1 MIKALLYGSIGYEV
15 EARDVVEYLDAH
27 KDEDVELHINS
38 PGGSVFEAIAMRT
51 AIMAH
56 KRITLVVDAIAA
68 SAAAIIS
75 LCGKPLKMADYSRLM
90 LHSASSYASGNKK
103 QMQEEIAMLES
114 IDNDLASMIAD
125 KFGKEKDEI
134 LATYFDGSDHWLDRD
149 ECIKMGLAEK
159 YEPEGEA
166 QNAHTAVVWDC
177 INFKQAKMNNNNN
190 KKQENM
196 DLTKF
201 QSVKAFMKCTTEEQ
215 IVDVATK
222 MAAEL
227 EDAQTAIAN
236 KDKRIKELED
246 QINAFEAEKQ
256 KAQDNADEKVIA
268 DAVEAGKITSE
279 QADIYRAMLKTDR
292 ENALKML
299 DTVKAQPEPKKVTD
313 YIKGEGGNGEP
324 KKSYFEEQMER
335 IRKQNQ

>member
-149 ECIKMGLAEK
+149 ECIKMGLAEA
-159 YEPEGEA
+159 YEPEGET

-177 INFKQAKMNNNNN
+177 INFKQAKMNNNN
-190 KKQENM
+190 KKQKNM

-201 QSVKAFMKCTTEEQ
+201 QAVGAFKECTTEEQ
-215 IVDVATK
+215 IVDTATRLADELANAQASAAAKDARIAELDAEVATFK
-222 MAAEL
+222 
-227 EDAQTAIAN
+227 
-236 KDKRIKELED
+236 
-246 QINAFEAEKQ
+246 AEKQ
-256 KAQDNADEKVIA
+256 KAQDEADEKVIA
-268 DAVEAGKITSE
+268 GAVEAGKITSE

-299 DTVKAQPEPKKVTD
+299 DTVKAQPELKKVAD

-324 KKSYFEEQMER
+324 KPSYFEQEMER

>member
-159 YEPEGEA
+159 YEPEEGEPS
-166 QNAHTAVVWDC
+166 NHSPHVWDC
-177 INFKQAKMNNNNN
+177 INFKQAKMNNNN
-190 KKQENM
+190 KKQKNM

-215 IVDVATK
+215 IVDEATK
-222 MAAEL
+222 MESEL

-236 KDKRIKELED
+236 KDKKIKELED

-256 KAQDNADEKVIA
+256 KAQDDADEKVIA

-299 DTVKAQPEPKKVTD
+299 DTVKAQPELKKVTD

>member
-1 MIKALLYGSIGYEV
+1 MVKALLYGGIGYDV
-15 EARDVVEYLDAH
+15 EAKDVVEWLDAH
-27 KDEDVELHINS
+27 KDDAVELHINS
-38 PGGSVFEAIAMRT
+38 PGGSVFEAIAIRT
-51 AIMAH
+51 AILAH
-56 KRITLVVDAIAA
+56 KNITIVVDALAA
-68 SAAAIIS
+68 SAAAVIS

-114 IDNDLASMIAD
+114 IDNDLAGMIAD

-134 LATYFDGSDHWLDRD
+134 LATYFDGQDHWLDRD

-159 YEPEGEA
+159 YEPEGNA

-177 INFKQAKMNNNNN
+177 INFKKQAINNIT
-190 KKQENM
+190 KKSM

-227 EDAQTAIAN
+227 EDAQAVIAE
-236 KDKRIKELED
+236 KDKRIAVLED

-256 KAQDNADEKVIA
+256 KAQDEADEAVIA
-268 DAVEAGKITSE
+268 DAVAAGKITEE
-279 QADIYRAMLKTDR
+279 QAGIYRAMLKTDR

-324 KKSYFEEQMER
+324 KKSYFEQEMDR

>member
-1 MIKALLYGSIGYEV
+1 MIKALLYGSIGYDV

-38 PGGSVFEAIAMRT
+38 HGGSVFEAIAMRT

-103 QMQEEIAMLES
+103 QMQEEVAMLES

-159 YEPEGEA
+159 YEPEGET

-177 INFKQAKMNNNNN
+177 INFKQAKMNNNN
-190 KKQENM
+190 KKQKNM

-215 IVDVATK
+215 IVDEVTK
-222 MAAEL
+222 MESEL
-227 EDAQTAIAN
+227 KDAQTAIAN

-246 QINAFEAEKQ
+246 QINTFKAEKQ
-256 KAQDNADEKVIA
+256 KAQDEADEKVIA

>member
-125 KFGKEKDEI
+125 KFGKDKDEI

-149 ECIKMGLAEK
+149 VCIEKGLAEK
-159 YEPEGEA
+159 YEPEEGSPSD
-166 QNAHTAVVWDC
+166 HTHTVWDC
-177 INFKQAKMNNNNN
+177 INFKKQAINNI
-190 KKQENM
+190 KKKSM

-201 QSVKAFMKCTTEEQ
+201 QSVKAFRKCTTEEQ

-227 EDAQTAIAN
+227 EDAQTAIAE
-236 KDKRIKELED
+236 KDKRIAELEG

-256 KAQDNADEKVIA
+256 KAQDEADENVIT

-299 DTVKAQPEPKKVTD
+299 GTVKAQPEPKKVSD

-324 KKSYFEEQMER
+324 KKSFFEEQMER

>member
-1 MIKALLYGSIGYEV
+1 
-15 EARDVVEYLDAH
+15 
-27 KDEDVELHINS
+27 
-38 PGGSVFEAIAMRT
+38 
-51 AIMAH
+51 
-56 KRITLVVDAIAA
+56 
-68 SAAAIIS
+68 
-75 LCGKPLKMADYSRLM
+75 
-90 LHSASSYASGNKK
+90 
-103 QMQEEIAMLES
+103 MLES

-159 YEPEGEA
+159 YEPEGET

-177 INFKQAKMNNNNN
+177 INFKQAKMNNNN
-190 KKQENM
+190 KKQKNM

-201 QSVKAFMKCTTEEQ
+201 QAVGAFKECTTEEQ
-215 IVDVATK
+215 IVDTATRLADELANAQASATAK
-222 MAAEL
+222 DARIAEL
-227 EDAQTAIAN
+227 EAEVA
-236 KDKRIKELED
+236 
-246 QINAFEAEKQ
+246 AFEAEKQ
-256 KAQDNADEKVIA
+256 KAQDDADEKVIA

>member
-1 MIKALLYGSIGYEV
+1 MVKALLYGGIGYDV
-15 EARDVVEYLDAH
+15 EARDVVEWLDAH
-27 KDEDVELHINS
+27 KDDQVELHINS
-38 PGGSVFEAIAMRT
+38 PGGCVFEAIAIRA
-51 AIMAH
+51 AILAH
-56 KRITLVVDAIAA
+56 KNLTIVVDALAA

-134 LATYFDGSDHWLDRD
+134 LAAYFDGTDHWLDRD
-149 ECIKMGLAEK
+149 ECIAKGLAEA
-159 YEPEGEA
+159 YEPEGET

-177 INFKQAKMNNNNN
+177 VNFKTQTVIN
-190 KKQENM
+190 KNRDRSM
-196 DLTKF
+196 DLTKLKTV
-201 QSVKAFMKCTTEEQ
+201 SAFMECTTEEQ
-215 IVDVATK
+215 VVDAANK

-227 EDAQTAIAN
+227 ASALAQNAE
-236 KDKRIKELED
+236 KDKKIAELESK
-246 QINAFEAEKQ
+246 ITAFEAEKQ
-256 KAQDNADEKVIA
+256 KAQDEADEAVIA
-268 DAVEAGKITSE
+268 DAVEAGKITEE
-279 QADIYRAMLKTDR
+279 QAGIYRAMLKTDR

-299 DTVKAQPEPKKVTD
+299 DTVKAQPGPKKVTD

>member
-15 EARDVVEYLDAH
+15 EARDVVEYLDVH

-103 QMQEEIAMLES
+103 QMQEETAMLES

-177 INFKQAKMNNNNN
+177 INFKKQAINNIT
-190 KKQENM
+190 KKSM

-215 IVDVATK
+215 IVDAATK

-227 EDAQTAIAN
+227 EDAQTAIAE
-236 KDKRIKELED
+236 KDKRIAELEG
-246 QINAFEAEKQ
+246 QINALEAEKQ
-256 KAQDNADEKVIA
+256 KAQDEADEKVIA
-268 DAVEAGKITSE
+268 DAVEAGKITNE

-292 ENALKML
+292 DNALKML

>member
-1 MIKALLYGSIGYEV
+1 MVKALLYGGIGYDV
-15 EARDVVEYLDAH
+15 EAKDVVEWLDTH
-27 KDEDVELHINS
+27 KDDAVELHINS
-38 PGGSVFEAIAMRT
+38 PGGSVFEAIAIRT
-51 AIMAH
+51 AILAH
-56 KRITLVVDAIAA
+56 KNITLVVDALAA

-114 IDNDLASMIAD
+114 IDNDLAAMIAQ
-125 KFGKEKDEI
+125 KFGKDKDEI
-134 LATYFDGSDHWLDRD
+134 LAEYFDGSDHWLDRD
-149 ECIKMGLAEK
+149 VCIEKGLAEK
-159 YEPEGEA
+159 YEPEEDK

-177 INFKQAKMNNNNN
+177 INFKKQAINNI
-190 KKQENM
+190 KKKSM

-227 EDAQTAIAN
+227 EDAQTVIAE
-236 KDKRIKELED
+236 KDKRIAELEG

-256 KAQDNADEKVIA
+256 KAQDEADEAVIA
-268 DAVEAGKITSE
+268 DAVAAGKITEE
-279 QADIYRAMLKTDR
+279 QAGIYRAMLKTDR

-324 KKSYFEEQMER
+324 KKSYFEQEMDR

>member
-1 MIKALLYGSIGYEV
+1 MVKALLYGGIGYDV
-15 EARDVVEYLDAH
+15 EAKDVVEWLDAH
-27 KDEDVELHINS
+27 KDDAVELHINS
-38 PGGSVFEAIAMRT
+38 PGGSVFEAIAIRT
-51 AIMAH
+51 AILAH
-56 KRITLVVDAIAA
+56 KNITIVVDALAA

-103 QMQEEIAMLES
+103 QMQEEIAMLEG
-114 IDNDLASMIAD
+114 IDNDLAGMIAD

-134 LATYFDGSDHWLDRD
+134 LATYFDGQDHWLDRD

-159 YEPEGEA
+159 YEPEGNA

-177 INFKQAKMNNNNN
+177 INFKKQAINNIT
-190 KKQENM
+190 KKSM

-215 IVDVATK
+215 IVDAATK

-227 EDAQTAIAN
+227 EDAQTAIAE
-236 KDKRIKELED
+236 KDKRIAELEG

-256 KAQDNADEKVIA
+256 KAQDEADENVIT

-324 KKSYFEEQMER
+324 KKSFFEEQMER

>member
-1 MIKALLYGSIGYEV
+1 MVKALLYGGIGYDV
-15 EARDVVEYLDAH
+15 EAKDVVEWLDAH
-27 KDEDVELHINS
+27 KDDAVELHINS
-38 PGGSVFEAIAMRT
+38 PGGSVFEAIAIRT
-51 AIMAH
+51 AILAH
-56 KRITLVVDAIAA
+56 KNITIVVDALAA

-103 QMQEEIAMLES
+103 QMQEEIAVLES
-114 IDNDLASMIAD
+114 IDNDLAGMIAD

-134 LATYFDGSDHWLDRD
+134 LATYFDGQDHWLDRD

-159 YEPEGEA
+159 YEPEGNA

-177 INFKQAKMNNNNN
+177 INFKKQAINNIT
-190 KKQENM
+190 KKSM

-215 IVDVATK
+215 IVDAATK

-227 EDAQTAIAN
+227 EDAQTAIAE
-236 KDKRIKELED
+236 KDKRIAELEG

-256 KAQDNADEKVIA
+256 KAQDEADENVIT

-299 DTVKAQPEPKKVTD
+299 DTVKAQPGPKKVSD

-324 KKSYFEEQMER
+324 KKSFFEEQMER

>member
-1 MIKALLYGSIGYEV
+1 MVKALIYGSIGWEV
-15 EARDVVEYLDAH
+15 ESRDVVEWLDEH
-27 KDEDVELHINS
+27 KDEQVELHINS
-38 PGGSVFEAIAMRT
+38 PGGSVFDAIAIRT

-56 KRITLVVDAIAA
+56 KNLSIVVDAIAA

-75 LCGKPLKMADYSRLM
+75 LCGKPLKMAEYSRLM

-114 IDNDLASMIAD
+114 IDNDLAGMIAD

-134 LATYFDGSDHWLDRD
+134 LATYFDGQDHWLDRD

-159 YEPEGEA
+159 YEPEGNA

-177 INFKQAKMNNNNN
+177 INFKKQAINNIT
-190 KKQENM
+190 KKSM

-227 EDAQTAIAN
+227 EDAQTAIAE
-236 KDKRIKELED
+236 KDKRIAELEG
-246 QINAFEAEKQ
+246 QINAFEADKQ
-256 KAQDNADEKVIA
+256 KAQDEADENVIT

-299 DTVKAQPEPKKVTD
+299 DTVKAQPEPKKVSD

>member
-1 MIKALLYGSIGYEV
+1 MVKALLYGGIGYDV
-15 EARDVVEYLDAH
+15 EAKDVVEWLDAH
-27 KDEDVELHINS
+27 KDDAVELHINS
-38 PGGSVFEAIAMRT
+38 PGGSVFEAIAIRT
-51 AIMAH
+51 AILAH
-56 KRITLVVDAIAA
+56 KNITIVVDALAA

-114 IDNDLASMIAD
+114 IDNDLAGMIAD

-134 LATYFDGSDHWLDRD
+134 LATYFDGQDHWLDRD

-159 YEPEGEA
+159 YEPEGNA

-177 INFKQAKMNNNNN
+177 INFKKQAINNIT
-190 KKQENM
+190 KKSM

-215 IVDVATK
+215 IVDAATK

-227 EDAQTAIAN
+227 EDAQTAIAE
-236 KDKRIKELED
+236 KDKRIAELEG

-256 KAQDNADEKVIA
+256 KAQDEADENVIT

-299 DTVKAQPEPKKVTD
+299 DTVKAQPGPKKVSD

-324 KKSYFEEQMER
+324 KKSFFEEQMER

>member
-1 MIKALLYGSIGYEV
+1 MIKALLYGSIGYDV

-27 KDEDVELHINS
+27 KDEYVELHINS

-75 LCGKPLKMADYSRLM
+75 LCGKPLKMADCSRLM

-125 KFGKEKDEI
+125 KFGKDKDEI
-134 LATYFDGSDHWLDRD
+134 LATYFDGNDHWLNRD

-177 INFKQAKMNNNNN
+177 INFKQAKMSNNN
-190 KKQENM
+190 KKQKNM

-215 IVDVATK
+215 IVDAAAK
-222 MAAEL
+222 MESEL

-256 KAQDNADEKVIA
+256 KAQDDADEKVIA
-268 DAVEAGKITSE
+268 GAVEAGKITSE

-324 KKSYFEEQMER
+324 KKSYFEEEMER

>member
-134 LATYFDGSDHWLDRD
+134 LATYFDGQDHWLDRD

-159 YEPEGEA
+159 YEPEGKA

-177 INFKQAKMNNNNN
+177 INFKKQAINNIT
-190 KKQENM
+190 KKSM

-227 EDAQTAIAN
+227 EDAQTAIAE
-236 KDKRIKELED
+236 KDKRIAELEG

-256 KAQDNADEKVIA
+256 KAQDDADEKVIA

-299 DTVKAQPEPKKVTD
+299 DTVKAQPELKKVTD

>member
-125 KFGKEKDEI
+125 KFGKDKDEI
-134 LATYFDGSDHWLDRD
+134 LATYFDGNDHWLDRD

-159 YEPEGEA
+159 YEPEGET

-177 INFKQAKMNNNNN
+177 INFKQAKMNNNN
-190 KKQENM
+190 KKQKNM

-201 QSVKAFMKCTTEEQ
+201 QAVGAFKECTTEEQ
-215 IVDVATK
+215 IVDTATRLADELANAQASATAK
-222 MAAEL
+222 DARIAEL
-227 EDAQTAIAN
+227 EAEVA
-236 KDKRIKELED
+236 
-246 QINAFEAEKQ
+246 AFKAEKQ
-256 KAQDNADEKVIA
+256 KAQDDADEKVIA

>member
-1 MIKALLYGSIGYEV
+1 MVKALIYGSIGWEV
-15 EARDVVEYLDAH
+15 ESRDVVEWLDEH
-27 KDEDVELHINS
+27 KDEQVELHINS
-38 PGGSVFEAIAMRT
+38 PGGSVFDAIAIRT

-56 KRITLVVDAIAA
+56 KNLSIVVDAIAA

-75 LCGKPLKMADYSRLM
+75 LCGKPLKMAEYSRLM

-114 IDNDLASMIAD
+114 IDNDLAGMIAD

-134 LATYFDGSDHWLDRD
+134 LAAYFDGQDHWLDRD

-159 YEPEGEA
+159 YEPEGNA

-177 INFKQAKMNNNNN
+177 INFKKQAINNIT
-190 KKQENM
+190 KKSM

-215 IVDVATK
+215 IVDAATK

-227 EDAQTAIAN
+227 EDAQTAIAE
-236 KDKRIKELED
+236 KDKRIAELEGR
-246 QINAFEAEKQ
+246 INAFEAEKQ
-256 KAQDNADEKVIA
+256 KAQDEADENVIT

-299 DTVKAQPEPKKVTD
+299 DTVKAQPELKKVSD

-324 KKSYFEEQMER
+324 KKSFFEEQMER

>member
-1 MIKALLYGSIGYEV
+1 MAKALLYGGIGYDV
-15 EARDVVEYLDAH
+15 EARDVVEWLDAH
-27 KDEDVELHINS
+27 KDDPVELHINS
-38 PGGSVFEAIAMRT
+38 PGGSVFEAIAIRT
-51 AIMAH
+51 AILAH
-56 KRITLVVDAIAA
+56 KNLTIVVDALAA

-134 LATYFDGSDHWLDRD
+134 LAAYFDGTDHWLDRD
-149 ECIKMGLAEK
+149 ECIAKGLAEA
-159 YEPEGEA
+159 YEPEGET

-177 INFKQAKMNNNNN
+177 INFKQAKMNNNN
-190 KKQENM
+190 KKQKNM

-201 QSVKAFMKCTTEEQ
+201 QAVGAFKECTTEEQ
-215 IVDVATK
+215 IVDAATRLADELANAQASAAAKDARIAELDAEVATFK
-222 MAAEL
+222 
-227 EDAQTAIAN
+227 
-236 KDKRIKELED
+236 
-246 QINAFEAEKQ
+246 AEKQ
-256 KAQDNADEKVIA
+256 KAQDEADEKVIA

>member
-1 MIKALLYGSIGYEV
+1 MVKALLYGGIGYDV
-15 EARDVVEYLDAH
+15 EAKDVVEWLDAH
-27 KDEDVELHINS
+27 KDDAVELHINS
-38 PGGSVFEAIAMRT
+38 PGGSVFEAIAIRT
-51 AIMAH
+51 AILAH
-56 KRITLVVDAIAA
+56 KNITLVVDALAA

-114 IDNDLASMIAD
+114 IDNDLAAMIAQ
-125 KFGKEKDEI
+125 KFGKDKDEI
-134 LATYFDGSDHWLDRD
+134 LAEYFDGSDHWLDRD
-149 ECIKMGLAEK
+149 VCIEKGLAEK
-159 YEPEGEA
+159 YEPEEDK

-177 INFKQAKMNNNNN
+177 INFKKQAINNI
-190 KKQENM
+190 KKKSM

-227 EDAQTAIAN
+227 EDAQTAIAE
-236 KDKRIKELED
+236 KDKRIAELEG

-256 KAQDNADEKVIA
+256 KAQDEADEAVIA
-268 DAVEAGKITSE
+268 DAVAAGKITEE
-279 QADIYRAMLKTDR
+279 QAGIYRAMLKTDR

-324 KKSYFEEQMER
+324 KKSYFEQEMDR

>member
-1 MIKALLYGSIGYEV
+1 MVKALLYGGIGYDV
-15 EARDVVEYLDAH
+15 EAKDVVEWLDAH
-27 KDEDVELHINS
+27 KDDAVELHINS
-38 PGGSVFEAIAMRT
+38 PGGSVFEAIAIRT
-51 AIMAH
+51 AILAH
-56 KRITLVVDAIAA
+56 KNITLVVDALAA

-114 IDNDLASMIAD
+114 IDNDLAAMIAQ
-125 KFGKEKDEI
+125 KFGKDKDEI
-134 LATYFDGSDHWLDRD
+134 LAEYFDGSDHWLDRD
-149 ECIKMGLAEK
+149 VCIEKGLAEK
-159 YEPEGEA
+159 YEPEEDK

-177 INFKQAKMNNNNN
+177 INFKKQAINNI
-190 KKQENM
+190 KKKSM

-227 EDAQTAIAN
+227 EDAQAVIAE
-236 KDKRIKELED
+236 KDKRIAVLED

-256 KAQDNADEKVIA
+256 KAQDDADEKVIA
-268 DAVEAGKITSE
+268 DAVEAGKITNE

-299 DTVKAQPEPKKVTD
+299 DTVKAQPEPKKVSD

-324 KKSYFEEQMER
+324 KKSYFEQEMDR

>member
-1 MIKALLYGSIGYEV
+1 MVKALLYGGIGYDV
-15 EARDVVEYLDAH
+15 EAKDVVEWLDAH
-27 KDEDVELHINS
+27 KDDAVELHINS
-38 PGGSVFEAIAMRT
+38 PGGSVFEAIAIRT
-51 AIMAH
+51 AILAH
-56 KRITLVVDAIAA
+56 KNITLVVDALAA

-114 IDNDLASMIAD
+114 IDNDLAAMIAQ
-125 KFGKEKDEI
+125 KFGKDKDEI
-134 LATYFDGSDHWLDRD
+134 LAEYFDGSDHWLDRD
-149 ECIKMGLAEK
+149 VCIEKGLAEK
-159 YEPEGEA
+159 YEPEEDK

-177 INFKQAKMNNNNN
+177 INFKKQAINNI
-190 KKQENM
+190 KKKSM

-227 EDAQTAIAN
+227 EDAQTAIAE
-236 KDKRIKELED
+236 KDKRIAELEG

-256 KAQDNADEKVIA
+256 KAQDEADENVIT

-299 DTVKAQPEPKKVTD
+299 DTVKAQPEPKKVSD

-324 KKSYFEEQMER
+324 KKSFFEEQMER

>member
-1 MIKALLYGSIGYEV
+1 MVKALIYGSIGWEV
-15 EARDVVEYLDAH
+15 ESRDVVEWLDEH
-27 KDEDVELHINS
+27 KDEQVELHINS
-38 PGGSVFEAIAMRT
+38 PGGSVFDAIAIRT

-56 KRITLVVDAIAA
+56 KNLSIVVDAIAA

-75 LCGKPLKMADYSRLM
+75 LCGKPLKMAEYSRLM

-114 IDNDLASMIAD
+114 IDNDLAGMIAD

-134 LATYFDGSDHWLDRD
+134 LAAYFDGQDHWLDRD

-159 YEPEGEA
+159 YEPEGNA

-177 INFKQAKMNNNNN
+177 INFKKQAINNIT
-190 KKQENM
+190 KKSM

-215 IVDVATK
+215 IVDAATK

-227 EDAQTAIAN
+227 EDAQTAIAE
-236 KDKRIKELED
+236 KDKRIAELEGR
-246 QINAFEAEKQ
+246 INAFEAEKQ
-256 KAQDNADEKVIA
+256 KAQDEADENVIT

-299 DTVKAQPEPKKVTD
+299 DTVKAQPELKKVSD